1 MEAAFKKVRMGKPE
15 IVSAKTIGR
24 VPSVYSMPKV
34 DTDDI
39 IAMEDTHI
47 TVRGY
52 RRRTTIPSGIFRFLE
67 LEDGDVIRWI
77 ATKQGTVFVSKLPKA
92 SIK

>member
-1 MEAAFKKVRMGKPE
+1 L
-15 IVSAKTIGR
+15 SAKTIGR
-24 VPSVYSMPKV
+24 ITIPYVMPKV
-34 DTDDI
+34 DADDI

-67 LEDGDVIRWI
+67 LSDGDVIRWI
-77 ATKQGTVFVSKLPKA
+77 ATKDGTVYVSKIEK
-92 SIK
+92 

>member
-1 MEAAFKKVRMGKPE
+1 MSK
-15 IVSAKTIGR
+15 I
-24 VPSVYSMPKV
+24 

-39 IAMEDTHI
+39 VSMEDTHI

-67 LEDGDVIRWI
+67 LVDGDVIRWI
-77 ATKQGTVFVSKLPKA
+77 ATKDGTVYVSKLEK
-92 SIK
+92 

>member
-1 MEAAFKKVRMGKPE
+1 MGFKKVRITQLEKS
-15 IVSAKTIGR
+15 SAKTIGR
-24 VPSVYSMPKV
+24 VSTFYSMPKI

-39 IAMEDTHI
+39 VAMEDTHI

-67 LEDGDVIRWI
+67 LGDGDVIRWI
-77 ATKQGTVFVSKLPKA
+77 ATKDGTVYVSKLEK
-92 SIK
+92 

>member
-1 MEAAFKKVRMGKPE
+1 MGLGFKKVGLFRCASL
-15 IVSAKTIGR
+15 SAKTIGR
-24 VPSVYSMPKV
+24 VPIFYFMPKV
-34 DTDDI
+34 DTDEI

-67 LEDGDVIRWI
+67 LGDGDVIRWI
-77 ATKQGTVFVSKLPKA
+77 ATKDGAVFVSKLEK
-92 SIK
+92 

>member
-1 MEAAFKKVRMGKPE
+1 MVTSRCFRLGQFR
-15 IVSAKTIGR
+15 IFLSAKTIGSICILY
-24 VPSVYSMPKV
+24 VMPKI

-39 IAMEDTHI
+39 VTMEDTHI

-52 RRRTTIPSGIFRFLE
+52 RRRTTIPSGIFKFLE

-77 ATKQGTVFVSKLPKA
+77 ATQDGTVFISKLDKR
-92 SIK
+92 

>member
-1 MEAAFKKVRMGKPE
+1 MELGFKKVGITRRGILP
-15 IVSAKTIGR
+15 AKTIGI
-24 VPSVYSMPKV
+24 VYTSYPMPKI

-39 IAMEDTHI
+39 VAMEDTHI

-67 LEDGDVIRWI
+67 LSDGDVIRWI
-77 ATKQGTVFVSKLPKA
+77 ATKDGTVYVSKLEK
-92 SIK
+92 

>member
-1 MEAAFKKVRMGKPE
+1 MELGFKKVRIMQRE
-15 IVSAKTIGR
+15 ILSAKTIGR
-24 VPSVYSMPKV
+24 VPPFYSMPKI

-39 IAMEDTHI
+39 VAMEDTHI

-67 LEDGDVIRWI
+67 LRDGDVIRWI
-77 ATKQGTVFVSKLPKA
+77 ATKEGTVYVSKLEK
-92 SIK
+92 

>member
-1 MEAAFKKVRMGKPE
+1 MGFKKVGIKHQE
-15 IVSAKTIGR
+15 TLSAKTIGT
-24 VPSVYSMPKV
+24 VPPVYPMPKI
-34 DTDDI
+34 DTDEI

-67 LEDGDVIRWI
+67 LGDGDVIRWI
-77 ATKQGTVFVSKLPKA
+77 ATKDGTVYVSKLEK
-92 SIK
+92 

>member
-1 MEAAFKKVRMGKPE
+1 MELGFKKVRIMHSE
-15 IVSAKTIGR
+15 IIYAKTIGR
-24 VPSVYSMPKV
+24 VPLFYSMPKI

-39 IAMEDTHI
+39 VAMEDTHI

-67 LEDGDVIRWI
+67 LGDGDVIRWI
-77 ATKQGTVFVSKLPKA
+77 ATKEGTVYVSKLEK
-92 SIK
+92 

>member
-1 MEAAFKKVRMGKPE
+1 MTR
-15 IVSAKTIGR
+15 I
-24 VPSVYSMPKV
+24 

-39 IAMEDTHI
+39 VSIEDTHV

-52 RRRTTIPSGIFRFLE
+52 RRRTTIPSSIYKFLE

-77 ATKQGTVFVSKLPKA
+77 ATKDGTVIVSKLK
-92 SIK
+92 K

>member
-1 MEAAFKKVRMGKPE
+1 MELGFKKVRLVCLC
-15 IVSAKTIGR
+15 ILSIRTIGR
-24 VPSVYSMPKV
+24 VYTFYSMPKI

-39 IAMEDTHI
+39 VAIEDTHI

-67 LEDGDVIRWI
+67 LGDGDVIRWI
-77 ATKQGTVFVSKLPKA
+77 ATKDGTVYVSKLEK
-92 SIK
+92 